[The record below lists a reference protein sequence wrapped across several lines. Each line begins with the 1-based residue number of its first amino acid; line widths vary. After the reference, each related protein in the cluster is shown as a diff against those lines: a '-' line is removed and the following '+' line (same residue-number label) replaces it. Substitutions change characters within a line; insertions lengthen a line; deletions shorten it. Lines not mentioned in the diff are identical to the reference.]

1 MDGNFIES
9 VVSKAKQVFVGVSSH
24 DEDDMGQEM
33 ALKLWVERERVDSAD
48 DPEQLAFIV
57 ARNAAID
64 WLRKENLYHERMI
77 LDTELNGT
85 VDGKSAAQKS
95 EGGSAAAPL
104 TDVEKVRL
112 KLIEIV

>member
-1 MDGNFIES
+1 MDGEFIES
-9 VVSKAKQVFVGVSSH
+9 IVSRAKQVFVGVSSY

-33 ALKLWVERERVDSAD
+33 ALKLWVERERVDAAD
-48 DPEQLAFIV
+48 DPEQLAFIM

-77 LDTELNGT
+77 LEVDLNGT
-85 VDGKSAAQKS
+85 VDGDCVAQTG

-104 TDVEKVRL
+104 TEVEKVRM
-112 KLIEIV
+112 KLVEVV